1 MTKQKAGGVASLH
14 KLMRE
19 YGDPDKIK
27 AKMLEAERK
36 KAETPQELDH
46 KPDLA
51 FGVQSDFGKGCQTC
65 NGIGFVRHDLEVSHR
80 DFGKLHPCPE
90 CRGTAKMD
98 YLRKLSRLGGELAA
112 VGFEYFDPRYHLG
125 QVVARIQTWMRA
137 NYGWL
142 TLSGPH
148 GTGKTFLL
156 AAMTNQYIRN
166 GTPALYTTVADLLGD
181 LQATFHPKSSQ
192 VYSKLF
198 ANVMDVDVLLLDE
211 AEKFHGTE
219 WAQVQVFRL
228 LEHRSRSMSQYKTV
242 LATNTDLRP
251 LVAKPGSVDLYQGSL
266 FPNYIESR
274 IVGGM
279 IITDFW
285 KETDFRP
292 IMAAHFSVEGEIL

>member
-1 MTKQKAGGVASLH
+1 MKRHAGGIKSLH
-14 KLMRE
+14 KLMAE
-19 YGDPDKIK
+19 YGNPDLIRAK
-27 AKMLEAERK
+27 AKQME
-36 KAETPQELDH
+36 KAQTPEQLDQR
-46 KPDLA
+46 PDLA
-51 FGVQSDFGKGCQTC
+51 FGVHSDYEQACQAC
-65 NGIGFVRHDLEVSHR
+65 GGMGLVRHDVGIS
-80 DFGKLHPCPE
+80 DPAFGKLHPCPE
-90 CRGTAKMD
+90 CRGTAKLD
-98 YLRKLSRLGGELAA
+98 HLRKISRLGDELATID
-112 VGFEYFDPRYHLG
+112 FQHFDPRFHLG
-125 QVVARIQTWMRA
+125 QVVGKVKTWMIA

-156 AAMTNQYIRN
+156 AAMANQYIRL

-181 LQATFHPKSSQ
+181 LQATFHPKSNQ

-228 LEHRSRSMSQYKTV
+228 LEHRSRSLSQYKTV

-251 LVAKPGSVDLYQGSL
+251 LVANPGSVSLYAGSL

-274 IVGGM
+274 ISGGM

-285 KETDFRP
+285 QETDFRP
-292 IMAAHFSVEGEIL
+292 IMAKNFKNQGEVL